1 MLERSRSRSCERA
14 LTALLK
20 KEIAR
25 MNSPTRI
32 AAVMFAGL
40 LTVTATAHAQVKH
53 IQNDR
58 SPIATGVW
66 AGSTYYL
73 SGQLP
78 NPVTP
83 ADAAAGKPAVYG
95 DTQQQA
101 ESALQKI
108 DALLKEQGLGMK
120 DVVMMHVYLVG
131 DPKKNN
137 AMDFAGLQA
146 SYTKHFGTP
155 EQPNKPARSAM
166 QVAALA
172 AAGALVEIEVIAV
185 KP

>member
-1 MLERSRSRSCERA
+1 MKS
-14 LTALLK
+14 TF
-20 KEIAR
+20 
-25 MNSPTRI
+25 
-32 AAVMFAGL
+32 AAV
-40 LTVTATAHAQVKH
+40 VTAILLAGASVAQAQVKH

-58 SPIATGVW
+58 SPIATAVW
-66 AGSTYYL
+66 AGNTLYL

-83 ADAAAGKPAVYG
+83 ANQAAGTPAVYG

-101 ESALQKI
+101 QSALEKI

-120 DVVMMHVYLVG
+120 DVVMMHAYLVG
-131 DPKKNN
+131 DPKKGGTL
-137 AMDFAGLQA
+137 DFAGLQA
-146 SYTKHFGTP
+146 SYTKWFGTA
-155 EQPNKPARSAM
+155 EQPNKPARTAM
-166 QVAALA
+166 QIAGLA